1 MKKSVGLLLLHVAS
15 IGAFSKTC
23 VASDYVFLVSRFFRL
38 GMLMIIL
45 RIDYCTS
52 ILNRVL
58 EVCESVVSID
68 LRRQVALRSRMRN
81 DEK

>member
-1 MKKSVGLLLLHVAS
+1 
-15 IGAFSKTC
+15 
-23 VASDYVFLVSRFFRL
+23 
-38 GMLMIIL
+38 MLMIIL

-58 EVCESVVSID
+58 ELCESVASID
-68 LRRQVALRSRMRN
+68 LRRQVALRSLMTN